1 MKNFHEI
8 APEQLQKTPFQ
19 MIGKEWMLVTAKKGD
34 KVNTMTA
41 SWGGLG
47 VMWGK
52 NVAFVVIRPQRYTKE
67 FIDASDSFSLSFLDG
82 AYKEKLSYLGSVS
95 GRDEEKISKTGLTVA
110 EENEIPYFAE
120 ADTVLICK
128 KLYQQEYQKECF
140 LDSSILNARILWT
153 FSAAYRLLRKPEYLE
168 TATRAKRYLID
179 KFYDQEFEGIYWELD
194 YTGQPVQTKKQI
206 YALGFAIYGLSEY
219 NRATGDKEALDYA
232 IRLFKAIEQYSFDP
246 EKNGYMEAFTKDW
259 KLIEDMRLSDKD
271 ENEKK
276 TMNTHL
282 HILEP
287 YTNLYRVWKDE
298 HLKKQLRNLILIFT
312 DKILDHRTYHLNLF
326 FNEDW
331 ESKYRIISYGHDIEA
346 SWLLHEAAIELGDNE
361 ILQKVEPLVQKVAIA
376 AEDGLLANGS
386 LIYEYHPNEKKADTD
401 LHWWVQAENVVGHFN
416 LYQHF
421 GDEPALGTAYTCWK
435 FIQRYLIDKEQGE
448 WHWSVSLD
456 HEINREDDKAGFWK
470 CPYHNGRMCM
480 EIIER
485 LAGE

>member
-1 MKNFHEI
+1 MDEI
-8 APEQLQKTPFQ
+8 LKQEMQKELTTRILPY
-19 MIGKEWMLVTAKKGD
+19 WMERMVDQENGGFYGRITGQEELMPRADKGD
-34 KVNTMTA
+34 
-41 SWGGLG
+41 
-47 VMWGK
+47 
-52 NVAFVVIRPQRYTKE
+52 
-67 FIDASDSFSLSFLDG
+67 
-82 AYKEKLSYLGSVS
+82 
-95 GRDEEKISKTGLTVA
+95 
-110 EENEIPYFAE
+110 
-120 ADTVLICK
+120 
-128 KLYQQEYQKECF
+128 
-140 LDSSILNARILWT
+140 ILNARILWT
-153 FSAAYRLLRKPEYLE
+153 YSAAYRLLGREEYKE
-168 TATRAKRYLID
+168 MANRAKRYLID
-179 KFYDQEFEGIYWELD
+179 HFYDSEFGGVYWSLNYRGEPLD
-194 YTGQPVQTKKQI
+194 TKKQI
-206 YALGFAIYGLSEY
+206 YAIGFAIYGLSEFH
-219 NRATGDKEALDYA
+219 RATGDPEALMYA
-232 IRLFKAIEQYSFDP
+232 VRLFNDIESHSFDGL
-246 EKNGYMEAFTKDW
+246 KNGYCEALTREW
-259 KLIEDMRLSDKD
+259 NEIADMRLSEKD
-271 ENEKK
+271 ANERK

-346 SWLLHEAAIELGDNE
+346 SWLLHEAAIELGNNE
-361 ILQKVEPLVQKVAIA
+361 ILQKVEPLVQKIAIA

-386 LIYEYHPNEKKADTD
+386 LIYEYHPDEKKADTD

-485 LAGE
+485 LTGE